1 MQGAGKVDHGPEKK
15 VAGGPPALCVG
26 TVKTAAGADREPW
39 SEDKSAKSQKNHAVQ
54 AVKEQTGKSP
64 GGLFPG
70 REHSAGMRSRGSVA
84 SGKAAGFH
92 AWKKSRA
99 GIRFIHWVTRVPTG
113 FGKAVTAEYAPG
125 AVTFGAEGEERVTV
139 PARHEFLSGVRRW
152 ARK

>member
-1 MQGAGKVDHGPEKK
+1 
-15 VAGGPPALCVG
+15 
-26 TVKTAAGADREPW
+26 VKTAAGADREPW
-39 SEDKSAKSQKNHAVQ
+39 PEDKSAKSQKNHAVQ

-70 REHSAGMRSRGSVA
+70 REHSAGMRSRRSVA
-84 SGKAAGFH
+84 PRKAAGFLRDTGVAPRKAAGFH